1 MLVAAARTNASSGAN
16 DDFWTRNATILDSID
31 ASQPPHA
38 LPSDTRPRSRA
49 AATATSGW
57 RDGETACRKGPALGG
72 GEGAEGGST
81 GGRGAGWRRQTAN
94 SYTANSLATSMRGPP
109 PAFAGGVGAATGE
122 LLAERQHEDRYG
134 LNTLEA
140 RYSSRALA
148 AASKILL
155 NYAQP
160 TS

>member
-1 MLVAAARTNASSGAN
+1 MLVAAVRNNASSGAN
-16 DDFWTRNATILDSID
+16 DDFWTRNATILDAID
-31 ASQPPHA
+31 TSQPTHA

-57 RDGETACRKGPALGG
+57 RGGETACRKGPALGW
-72 GEGAEGGST
+72 GEGAEGGSA

-94 SYTANSLATSMRGPP
+94 SYTANSLATSMRSPS
-109 PAFAGGVGAATGE
+109 FAGEVGPATGE

>member
-1 MLVAAARTNASSGAN
+1 MLVTAARNNAISSGAN

-31 ASQPPHA
+31 TSQPPHA
-38 LPSDTRPRSRA
+38 PPSDTRPRSRA

-57 RDGETACRKGPALGG
+57 RVGETAYRKGPALGG
-72 GEGAEGGST
+72 GEGAEGGSA
-81 GGRGAGWRRQTAN
+81 GGRDAGWLRQTAN
-94 SYTANSLATSMRGPP
+94 SYTSNSLATSMRCTS
-109 PAFAGGVGAATGE
+109 FAGGVGPAAGE
-122 LLAERQHEDRYG
+122 LLAQSQHEDRYG

-155 NYAQP
+155 NYAQH
-160 TS
+160 TN